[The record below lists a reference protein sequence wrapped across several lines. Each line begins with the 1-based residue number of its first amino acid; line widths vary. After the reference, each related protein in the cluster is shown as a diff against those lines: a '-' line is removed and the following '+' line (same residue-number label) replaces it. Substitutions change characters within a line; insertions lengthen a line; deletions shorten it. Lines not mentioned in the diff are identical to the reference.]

1 VPLAD
6 VETEEIGQESS
17 QALEGDALGETQIND
32 EGAQIWAKG
41 RAFRHV
47 LRRRRLEFPG
57 AAQASSAQKRNP
69 RHMGNDRRDFD
80 VVIGLADELRR
91 I

>member
-1 VPLAD
+1 MSGGGGALNVLA
-6 VETEEIGQESS
+6 QH
-17 QALEGDALGETQIND
+17 
-32 EGAQIWAKG
+32 
-41 RAFRHV
+41 R
-47 LRRRRLEFPG
+47 
-57 AAQASSAQKRNP
+57 QASAEKRNP